1 MLKRLFREEKGFT
14 LVELLIVMVI
24 LAILAMVAVPR
35 FIDMRKEAQASSCRA
50 AQQSLRTGIELY
62 QYYNTL
68 DSTTFPMPSNNTL
81 SDWNSALTKPY
92 SFDGRTIGPFLRAE
106 AKCPGG
112 GNITI
117 DDATLNVKCNLHP

>member
-35 FIDMRKEAQASSCRA
+35 FIDMRIEAQASSCRA

-68 DSTTFPMPSNNTL
+68 DSTTFPMPSNTL
-81 SDWNSALTKPY
+81 SDWNSALTKSY

-117 DDATLNVKCNLHP
+117 DAATLDVKCNLHP